1 MSKPHEPQRRA
12 ALDQPYVS
20 TSYFENADVKKMGR
34 GKRSKWR
41 CRSFRWLQRRWFH
54 WVDRSFG
61 SNLYWPGG
69 CRKVGLP
76 FLTLFVDRGIQ
87 YNRIGLKYHLYWA
100 GEYKKT
106 EYRNLTYIEREN
118 TERIVLFNVARR
130 SKLVKRALCHPA
142 KHNFHICNNL
152 FIIFVSFLYTCH
164 PSQHKI
170 II

>member
-12 ALDQPYVS
+12 ALDQRYVS
-20 TSYFENADVKKMGR
+20 TSHFENADVKKMGR

-100 GEYKKT
+100 GEYKKKQ
-106 EYRNLTYIEREN
+106 N
-118 TERIVLFNVARR
+118 TEISPILSGRIQSASCFSMLPDVPNLWNVHFVILP
-130 SKLVKRALCHPA
+130 STI
-142 KHNFHICNNL
+142 F
-152 FIIFVSFLYTCH
+152 IFVSFLYICH

>member
-1 MSKPHEPQRRA
+1 MSKPHEPQRRT
-12 ALDQPYVS
+12 ALDQRYVS
-20 TSYFENADVKKMGR
+20 TSHFENADVKKMGR

-142 KHNFHICNNL
+142 KHNFYICQL
-152 FIIFVSFLYTCH
+152 FIYLSSF
-164 PSQHKI
+164 PAQNNNI
-170 II
+170 IK